1 MHNCNFDNQNDN
13 ESIYDKHQSNIR
25 SYEQNPVQIVEKFDN
40 STQYDIQ
47 HMLKWILILL
57 IVVAIV
63 YLVYYICC
71 NMNHRGEKVVTL
83 TYTPLSYDSSS
94 FNLF

>member
-1 MHNCNFDNQNDN
+1 MHNCNFDNHNDN
-13 ESIYDKHQSNIR
+13 ESIYDRHETNIR
-25 SYEQNPVQIVEKFDN
+25 AYEQNPVQIVEKFDN
-40 STQYDIQ
+40 QTYDVQ
-47 HMLKWILILL
+47 HMLKWVFILL

-71 NMNHRGEKVVTL
+71 NMQGKEKIVTV

-94 FNLF
+94 FNLFK